1 MYQASCLF
9 YFMTPVFFLLSTYPR
24 NLLIGDSSTAFTKEL
39 IAKMNEVTNSAESTS
54 SKRPGRPRK
63 DGHDEKIID
72 ATLRLIDSNRPVTVN
87 AVVKESGVSRAA
99 VYRRWPRLVDLVAEA
114 LDAGRAPV
122 EIDTSGDIKETLID
136 GLFTNQAKTTGVSYP
151 RQQFRKRLEL
161 VMSDQELQL
170 AYWNSHVRRRR
181 EANIRA
187 LQVVQEKAKS
197 GRI

>member
-1 MYQASCLF
+1 
-9 YFMTPVFFLLSTYPR
+9 MTS
-24 NLLIGDSSTAFTKEL
+24 
-39 IAKMNEVTNSAESTS
+39 MNEVANSAESTS
-54 SKRPGRPRK
+54 SKRPGLPRK

-87 AVVKESGVSRAA
+87 AVVKESGVARAA

-151 RQQFRKRLEL
+151 RQRFRKRLEL

-181 EANIRA
+181 EASIRA
-187 LQVVQEKAKS
+187 LQVAQEK
-197 GRI
+197 G